1 MTQNSFFNK
10 IFKRKPK
17 TEDDIWRKKIRK
29 LVTYTYTYADDIP
42 KTKAYFEQLLK
53 LLNSG
58 KVLENEISDVMY
70 CITSVEIRGIFKDY
84 PIKINFDKYGTLN
97 IFLKKDTF
105 PYFFD
110 IYKKSGL
117 YRIREQLTEIEKLS
131 LESEKEDTFQKE
143 YFESILSAYA
153 KVQSSML
160 IIIYDPTKIPI
171 HKNPDD
177 AWSEDDMLRI
187 FIDKGIYVLG
197 NEERT
202 DIFIHIFNTFNDE
215 IQKKILNF
223 ISNFKIDVLDIGF
236 EEMQIKISD
245 NNIILNPISAVKES
259 MEILLKIAEETD
271 SVAYTIS
278 DEKKYISKQTE
289 KLRIVTCSYCSSKY
303 PLINNCKC
311 PNCGASYS

>member
-1 MTQNSFFNK
+1 
-10 IFKRKPK
+10 
-17 TEDDIWRKKIRK
+17 
-29 LVTYTYTYADDIP
+29 
-42 KTKAYFEQLLK
+42 
-53 LLNSG
+53 
-58 KVLENEISDVMY
+58 
-70 CITSVEIRGIFKDY
+70 
-84 PIKINFDKYGTLN
+84 
-97 IFLKKDTF
+97 
-105 PYFFD
+105 
-110 IYKKSGL
+110 
-117 YRIREQLTEIEKLS
+117 
-131 LESEKEDTFQKE
+131 
-143 YFESILSAYA
+143 
-153 KVQSSML
+153 ML

-197 NEERT
+197 SEERT

-278 DEKKYISKQTE
+278 DDSKYNSKQTE